1 MTEEK
6 PRITVVVAVF
16 NGAQTLRRC
25 LDSITAQTYPNRE
38 LIVMDGGS
46 TDGTREILAE
56 YDAEIAF
63 WESKPD
69 RGIYHAWNKAL
80 GHATGDWVCFL
91 GADDYFW
98 SDEVLAR
105 MAQHLPAEPTGARV
119 VYGQAAVTA
128 KSGDVLRHEGQPWE
142 QAKRHLVW
150 SLTLPHPGLLHHR
163 SLFAEHGD
171 FDESFRIAGDYE
183 LLLREL
189 KTRPALFVPDVVVVG
204 FQHGGLSNSP
214 QAMSALLR
222 EVARARRKHGL
233 RGTLP
238 VPSVQWK
245 MLLCAL
251 AFRIVG
257 DSGFRRLADGWR
269 RLRGRPAIWQD
280 EGVLERKT
288 C

>member
-1 MTEEK
+1 MTAET
-6 PRITVVVAVF
+6 PRITVIVAVY
-16 NGAQTLRRC
+16 NGAKTLRRC
-25 LDSITAQTYPNRE
+25 LDSIFAQTYPNRE
-38 LIVMDGGS
+38 VIIMDGGS
-46 TDGTREILAE
+46 TDGTVGLLQE
-56 YDAEIAF
+56 YGAQIAF
-63 WESKPD
+63 WESAPD
-69 RGIYHAWNKAL
+69 QGIYHAWNKAL
-80 GHATGDWVCFL
+80 THATGEWICFL

-98 SDEVLAR
+98 ADDVLAR
-105 MAQHLPAEPTGARV
+105 MAARLPAPSEARV

-128 KSGDVLRHEGQPWE
+128 KSGDVLRYEGQPWE
-142 QAKRHLVW
+142 RAKRHLAW

-163 SLFAEHGD
+163 SLFTDLGA
-171 FDESFRIAGDYE
+171 FDESFRIAGDHE

-214 QAMSALLR
+214 KAMSALLK

-251 AFRIVG
+251 AFRTVG

-269 RLRGRPAIWQD
+269 RLRGRPTIWQ
-280 EGVLERKT
+280 EVSQE
-288 C
+288 